1 MPPCVGGHY
10 TKDSRQ
16 NQQNYMLSGWAVKVG
31 QEQAMAADLELDL
44 ANIPS
49 ASGVYLMYGA
59 GGRVLY
65 VGKACNLRTRLRNY
79 VRGADSRT
87 HIHFLLRKVT
97 RVETIVTDTEKEAL
111 ILENT
116 LIKKHKPRYN
126 INLRDDKTYVSLR
139 LDMQEPFPALRIVR
153 RVRNDGAVYFGP
165 YASAADLR
173 ATLKQL
179 YRVFPLRHHRWQQ
192 CRSSDRP
199 CLYYQIGQCSA
210 PCHGHISDE
219 DYALL
224 VQQVSD
230 FLRGRYGQ
238 VLTVLAARMEQ
249 AAQAMR
255 YEEAAAL
262 RDQIRAIEHTL
273 EKQKM
278 VSSDGGDIDVIGIDR
293 DGGTVEVCILFVRG
307 GRVQETRAYSL
318 RWSLDEA
325 ALLAGFL
332 QQYYGRGNI
341 IPPLIIMPVLPDGH
355 QLVQQ
360 WLSERRG
367 RKVTL
372 TVPQRGER
380 LQLVRLAGRNAAQRR
395 RERGAQQEERDAVLE
410 DIRRTLGLR
419 RLPRRMECFD
429 ISHIQGSCAV
439 GSMVVASDGVED
451 KGAYRHY
458 RINGVSDGDDYA
470 ALRQVLQR
478 RLRRGL
484 EENNLPDMLLVD
496 GGKGQLAIIE
506 TVLAELHLAERI
518 DLVSIAK
525 SRVRANVRSRAVERS
540 EERFFRPG
548 RKNPVVLRRGSA
560 ALFMLERLRDE
571 AHRFAITYHRKLRA
585 KASLRSELD
594 RIPGIGPARRKLL
607 LKYFG
612 SVKKIRACTREQL
625 HAVPGLPGKCAEEIY
640 RHFNADNG

>member
-1 MPPCVGGHY
+1 MNPDFV
-10 TKDSRQ
+10 
-16 NQQNYMLSGWAVKVG
+16 
-31 QEQAMAADLELDL
+31 LDL
-44 ANIPS
+44 ATVPVGC
-49 ASGVYLMYGA
+49 GVYMMYSAA
-59 GGRVLY
+59 GGVLY
-65 VGKACNLRTRLRNY
+65 VGKARNLRARLRNY
-79 VRGADSRT
+79 VRGEDSRA
-87 HIHFLLRKVT
+87 HIRFLLQKVV

-139 LDMQEPFPALRIVR
+139 LDMREQFPALQIVR

-165 YASAADLR
+165 YSSAADLR

-192 CRSSDRP
+192 CRSSERP

-210 PCHGHISDE
+210 PCHGHISHD
-219 DYALL
+219 DYARL

-230 FLRGRYGQ
+230 FLRGRYRE
-238 VLTVLAARMEQ
+238 VLAVLAGRMET
-249 AAQAMR
+249 AAVAMR
-255 YEEAAAL
+255 YEEAAAI
-262 RDQIRAIEHTL
+262 RDQMRAVEHTL

-307 GRVQETRAYSL
+307 GRVQEKRSYSL

-325 ALLAGFL
+325 GLLGGFM
-332 QQYYGRGNI
+332 QQYYDRDNV
-341 IPPLIIMPVLPDGH
+341 IPPQIVVPVLPHDH
-355 QLVQQ
+355 ELLCQ
-360 WLSERRG
+360 WMSERRG

-372 TVPQRGER
+372 TVPQRGEK
-380 LQLVRLAGRNAAQRR
+380 LQLLRLAGRNAAQRR
-395 RERGAQQEERDAVLE
+395 RERGEQRDERLAVLA
-410 DIRRTLGLR
+410 DIRSVFALQ
-419 RLPRRMECFD
+419 RLPRRIECFD

-451 KGAYRHY
+451 KDAYRHY

-484 EENNLPDMLLVD
+484 DDNNLPDMLLVD

-506 TVLAELHLAERI
+506 TVLAELNLAARI

-585 KASLRSELD
+585 KTSLRSELD
-594 RIPGIGPARRKLL
+594 HIPGIGPARRKLL

-612 SVKKIRACTREQL
+612 SVKKIRACSMEQL
-625 HAVPGLPGKCAEEIY
+625 EAVPGLPASCAAAVY
-640 RHFNADNG
+640 AHFHPSQ